1 MNTYDPQKI
10 EKKWQAV
17 WSKKEVGHVDPND
30 KEKLYITVAY
40 PYPSG
45 GMHVGHART
54 YGLPDIFARFKRM
67 QGYNVLFPM
76 GWHVTGTPII
86 GALQRLQDGEE
97 KQIRVLNK
105 VYKTPMKVL
114 KNFETPMDY
123 ATYFIQNS
131 YKKNMQSLGFL
142 VDWRREFTTADKKYS
157 KFIQWQYNFL
167 KDNGYVKKG
176 LHPTKYDLKTNN
188 PVTTHD
194 LLEGESAKMQEYT
207 IVKLKSEEFV
217 FPCATLRPE
226 TVFGVTHV
234 MVDPSQTYKITKV
247 NDEKWILTSEAVEK
261 LSHQDYKTKVVGEVQ
276 GKELIG
282 NLVTNTFTN
291 KKVPVLPANFID
303 SNTGTGVVMS
313 VPAHAPFD
321 DRQLLDIKEEGLKK
335 YDVSNELL
343 ESIKPIKV
351 IRSKYDN
358 PARVLNEK
366 LNITS
371 IKDKQKLDEATNQL
385 YKEEHHK
392 GKMLVKPYK
401 GVAVS
406 KARDELKQKH
416 IGKEFE
422 KLWDFNETVICRTGG
437 KVIVSLQE
445 SWFIQ
450 YGQKEWKQKARDV
463 FKKMKII
470 PTYYEDSFDYTI
482 DWLQSWPCI
491 RNFGLGT
498 KLPFDEEFVVEPLSD
513 STIYMAYYTIS
524 HLLKD
529 INESQLEPELF
540 SYVFQ
545 DKGNLENVVKKTDIS
560 KEKILQMRESFDY
573 WYPLDWRTSGEDLVQ
588 NHLTFLM
595 FHQSIFFKEK
605 HWPKG
610 IAVWGMGNV
619 EGKKMSSSKG
629 NVVLP
634 ETAINQYGAD
644 TVRLFLFS
652 SVEPWQNFNWETKEV
667 KKYQNKITTFYNTIQ
682 QNYDQGEDRE
692 KNLLDKYVETTTQNL
707 IKSSTKA
714 LEGFET
720 RKAIM
725 NGFFDLTTI
734 INNYLLYVKPRRK
747 TINYLLE
754 TQIKLLNPFTPH
766 VCEQLWQDI
775 GQKNLLANTS
785 YPKHDKKRIH
795 KEAQHGYDIINT
807 IRSDIREL
815 KKLVDFKPKT
825 AHIII
830 AHNWKR
836 SFYKDLK
843 KVLEQRPSFG
853 EAMSTLVKPRKQ
865 YAKQVKN
872 TLQNSFKNP
881 GSIPKNI
888 PSTKTEIQFLKTV
901 QDSLEKEHKIK
912 IHITKE
918 EESNDP
924 KSNRA
929 KPLKPAILLK

>member
-1 MNTYDPQKI
+1 MNTYNPQKI

-17 WSKKEVGHVDPND
+17 WNKENVAKADPNN

-54 YGLPDIFARFKRM
+54 YGLPDIYARFKRM
-67 QGYNVLFPM
+67 QGFNVLFPM
-76 GWHVTGTPII
+76 AWHVTGTPII

-114 KNFETPMDY
+114 ESFETPMDY
-123 ATYFIQNS
+123 ASYFIKNS

-142 VDWRREFTTADKKYS
+142 IDWRREFTTADKKYS
-157 KFIQWQYNFL
+157 RFIQWQYNFL
-167 KDNGYVKKG
+167 KNKDYVKKG
-176 LHPTKYDLKTNN
+176 LHPTKYDLKTSN
-188 PVTTHD
+188 PVTAHD
-194 LLEGESAKMQEYT
+194 LLEGEGAKMQEYT
-207 IVKLKSEEFV
+207 IVKLKNDDYV

-234 MVDPSQTYKITKV
+234 MVDPNQTYKVAKV
-247 NDEKWILTSEAVEK
+247 KNEKWILSKEAVEK
-261 LSHQDYKTKVVGEVQ
+261 FSHQDYNVKVSNEVK
-276 GKELIG
+276 GKDLIG
-282 NLVTNTFTN
+282 SFVTNSFTN
-291 KKVPVLPANFID
+291 KKVPVLPANFLD

-335 YDVSNELL
+335 YGVDDKVLQD
-343 ESIKPIKV
+343 IKPIKV
-351 IRSKYDN
+351 VTSKHEN
-358 PARVLNEK
+358 PARTLNKK
-366 LNITS
+366 LKITS
-371 IKDKQKLDEATNQL
+371 IKDKEKLEEATNQL
-385 YKEEHHK
+385 YKEEHHN
-392 GKMLVKPYK
+392 GKMLIHPYK
-401 GVAVS
+401 DVEVS
-406 KARDELKQKH
+406 KAREQLKQKH
-416 IGKEFE
+416 TGKEFE

-450 YGQKEWKQKARDV
+450 YGQKEWKQKARKV
-463 FKKMKII
+463 FNQMKII
-470 PTYYEDSFDYTI
+470 PKYYEDSFDYTI
-482 DWLQSWPCI
+482 DWLESWPCI

-498 KLPFDEEFVVEPLSD
+498 KLPFDKDFVVEPLSD

-529 INESQLEPELF
+529 VKEDQLKPELF
-540 SYVFQ
+540 TYIFQ
-545 DKGNLENVVKKTDIS
+545 DEGDINTISKKT
-560 KEKILQMRESFDY
+560 KIPKQKITKMKESFNY

-605 HWPKG
+605 HWPKN
-610 IAVWGMGNV
+610 IAIWGMGNV

-629 NVVLP
+629 NVILP
-634 ETAINQYGAD
+634 ETAIKQYGAD
-644 TVRLFLFS
+644 TTRLFLFS
-652 SVEPWQNFNWETKEV
+652 SVEPWQSFNWEAKEV
-667 KKYQNKITTFYNTIQ
+667 QKYQNKINTFYNTVQ
-682 QNYDQGEDRE
+682 TNYNQGEERP
-692 KNLLDKYVETTTQNL
+692 KNILDKYVETKTQEL
-707 IKSSTKA
+707 IKTSTKA

-725 NGFFDLTTI
+725 KGFFDLTTL

-775 GQKNLLANTS
+775 TKKELLANTP

-795 KEAQHGYDIINT
+795 KEAKHGFNIINT
-807 IRSDIREL
+807 IRTDIREL
-815 KKLVDFKPKT
+815 KKLVDFKPKKAT
-825 AHIII
+825 III
-830 AHNWKR
+830 ADEWKR

-843 KVLEQRPSFG
+843 KILKERPSFG
-853 EAMSTLVKPRKQ
+853 EAMSKLVQPRKQ
-865 YAKQVKN
+865 HAKEVKN
-872 TLQNSFKNP
+872 TLQQSFKNP

-888 PSTKTEIQFLKTV
+888 PSTNTERKFLQTV
-901 QDSLEKEHKIK
+901 KQSIEKEFNLKLQ
-912 IHITKE
+912 ITE
-918 EESNDP
+918 EEQSKNP
-924 KSNRA
+924 KSKRA